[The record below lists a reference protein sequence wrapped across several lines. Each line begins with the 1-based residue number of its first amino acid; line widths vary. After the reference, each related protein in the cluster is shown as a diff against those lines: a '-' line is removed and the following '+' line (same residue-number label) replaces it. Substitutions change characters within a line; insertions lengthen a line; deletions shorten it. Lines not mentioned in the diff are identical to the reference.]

1 MFSYSTSFD
10 IHEFICGDIFQ
21 PSPRFW
27 SPTQFLQQTNKHMSK
42 QTNKQ
47 TQTQTQT
54 NKHVWEQNRSRFN
67 SKVKFN
73 AAFGDDDNHDVKDE
87 NYFLKIEIKK

>member
-1 MFSYSTSFD
+1 MNSNTISA
-10 IHEFICGDIFQ
+10 
-21 PSPRFW
+21 
-27 SPTQFLQQTNKHMSK
+27 TNKQTHVKTNK
-42 QTNKQ
+42 QTQ

-67 SKVKFN
+67 SKVEFN

-87 NYFLKIEIKK
+87 NYFLKKS